1 MVMFVISGVN
11 DKFWNQF
18 EFIKYLVANQHKVID
33 LDIVSEAI
41 DLENLGVYKLLDL
54 FKFEQVIIN
63 TWNPLE
69 KHSQYKINF
78 RGPTF
83 FFTKNESNGLKY
95 VVDID
100 PKLHCW
106 NQEKIFMCL
115 YGRPNAGRLALAGEL
130 NKKYSKQ
137 SIIHFSYDTSDNAL
151 IQFEFDKL
159 LSYDIN
165 SVMPAANLLGS
176 LPILQSSRDRHTKFD
191 GYDYSDPLTALY
203 KNTLIDVVG
212 ETHVMGRTF
221 FPTEKTTRPILL
233 KKPFITFASRNHMA
247 YLRQM
252 GFQTFHGFWDEDYDG
267 FETKDRLLRMYQVIN
282 NLASLPIDQLA
293 DIYQKMQPILD
304 HNYNLLIN
312 QTYSTI
318 ITEIF

>member
-1 MVMFVISGVN
+1 MFVISGV
-11 DKFWNQF
+11 DDRFWNQF
-18 EFIKYLVANQHKVID
+18 EFIKYLVANQHKVIE
-33 LDIVSEAI
+33 LSIVSEAI

-54 FKFEQVIIN
+54 FDFEQVIIK

-78 RGPTF
+78 QGPTF
-83 FFTKNESNGLKY
+83 CFNKNNYNGLKY

-115 YGRPNAGRLALAGEL
+115 YGRPNAGRLALASVL
-130 NKKYSKQ
+130 NEKYPNQ
-137 SIIHFSYDTSDNAL
+137 STIHFSCNTSDNSL

-159 LSYDIN
+159 LSYDIHT
-165 SVMPAANLLGS
+165 MEFAAKLLKY
-176 LPILQSSRDRHTKFD
+176 LPILQSSKDRYTQFN
-191 GYDYSDPLTALY
+191 GYDYNDPLTKLY
-203 KNTLIDVVG
+203 KNIFVDIVG

-221 FPTEKTTRPILL
+221 FPTDKTTRPMLL
-233 KKPFITFASRNHMA
+233 KKPFIIFASRNHLT

-252 GFQTFHGFWDEDYDG
+252 GFQTFHDFWDEDYDG
-267 FETKDRLLRMYQVIN
+267 YETRDRLLKIYQIIDD
-282 NLASLPIDQLA
+282 LATRPIDKLVA
-293 DIYQKMQPILD
+293 MYQKMQPILD

-312 QTYSTI
+312 QTYSTTV
-318 ITEIF
+318 TEVI

>member
-1 MVMFVISGVN
+1 MFVIRGVD

-18 EFIKYLVANQHKVID
+18 EFIEYLFANQHKVIE
-33 LDIVSEAI
+33 LSIVSEAI

-54 FKFEQVIIN
+54 FKFEQVIIK

-78 RGPTF
+78 QGSTF
-83 FFTKNESNGLKY
+83 WFNRTAN
-95 VVDID
+95 ID
-100 PKLHCW
+100 AELREW
-106 NQEKIFMCL
+106 TQEKFFMCM
-115 YGRPNAGRLALAGEL
+115 YHRPTAGRLALAGHL
-130 NKKYSKQ
+130 NEKYSKQ
-137 SIIHFSYDTSDNAL
+137 SVIHFSFDTSDNLAT
-151 IQFEFDKL
+151 QFEFDKL

-165 SVMPAANLLGS
+165 SVVPAANLLGS

-203 KNTLIDVVG
+203 KNILIDVVG

-221 FPTEKTTRPILL
+221 FPTEKTTRPMLL
-233 KKPFITFASRNHMA
+233 KKPFIVFASRNYMA

-252 GFQTFHGFWDEDYDG
+252 GFQTFHDFWDEDYDG
-267 FETKDRLLRMYQVIN
+267 YETRDRLLRIYQVIN
-282 NLASLPIDQLA
+282 DLATRPIDKLVA
-293 DIYQKMQPILD
+293 MYQKMQPILD

-312 QTYSTI
+312 QTYSTT
-318 ITEIF
+318 ITEIV

>member
-1 MVMFVISGVN
+1 MFVISGVN

-18 EFIKYLVANQHKVID
+18 EFIKYLVANQHKVIE

-54 FKFEQVIIN
+54 FEFEQVIIN

-78 RGPTF
+78 QGPTF
-83 FFTKNESNGLKY
+83 CFTKNNYNGLKY

-100 PKLHCW
+100 PKLHRW
-106 NQEKIFMCL
+106 NQQKIFMCL
-115 YGRPNAGRLALAGEL
+115 YGRPTAGRLALAGEL
-130 NKKYSKQ
+130 NKKYSNQ
-137 SIIHFSYDTSDNAL
+137 SIIHFSCDTSDNSL
-151 IQFEFDKL
+151 TQFEFDKL
-159 LSYDIN
+159 LSYDIH
-165 SVMPAANLLGS
+165 SVKSAAKLLEY
-176 LPILQSSRDRHTKFD
+176 LPILQSSRDRYTQFN
-191 GYDYSDPLTALY
+191 GYDYADPLTALY
-203 KNTLIDVVG
+203 KNIFVDVVG

-221 FPTEKTTRPILL
+221 FPTDKTTRPILL

-252 GFQTFHGFWDEDYDG
+252 GFHTFQEYWDEDYDG

-304 HNYNLLIN
+304 HNYSLLIN
-312 QTYSTI
+312 QTYSTN